1 MDDSDLYLRK
11 RDDLPGIPANSKI
24 SAESYS
30 TVVDELLPAL
40 AITTTSSSSLSRPS
54 LLVLPNEVLDHVF
67 AFLGSE
73 PPSAR
78 NLVQLPSRDWTISHQ
93 VPLKALSTTSHHIR
107 AIVLHRLFRHSR
119 LDPCQLTPFLE
130 FINRSDL
137 ARSIESIVAHISAL
151 QDCFHPAW
159 YVRLLNEVPLTRLVV
174 GCEPHLFA
182 GITGIR
188 MDLTDRW
195 AFDIPYQYL
204 EVRQSA
210 SEAIRQSSY
219 DYLPGLLGIKHWSS
233 VTVNEGSSLA
243 AYTSYQHFLKKPPS
257 LFSNVHICLS
267 SIPLNATPEGLRELF
282 PETSTQITLVQE
294 MLQNLR
300 DFSFVAVFPFYNH
313 VDDILKCIRRMRNLE
328 SLFIKLCPEAGSTVL
343 DDGLRAAGSHIDL
356 NDPWNE

>member
-1 MDDSDLYLRK
+1 MDDSSFCSRK
-11 RDDLPGIPANSKI
+11 RDDAPDILANSK
-24 SAESYS
+24 STAEGYG
-30 TVVDELLPAL
+30 TIVDELLPAL
-40 AITTTSSSSLSRPS
+40 AITVTSSSNLSRTS
-54 LLVLPNEVLDHVF
+54 LLTLPNEVLDHVF
-67 AFLGSE
+67 AFLEAE

-93 VPLKALSTTSHHIR
+93 APLKALSTTSHHIR

-137 ARSIESIVAHISAL
+137 ALSIDSMVAHISVL

-174 GCEPHLFA
+174 GCEPHLFV

-188 MDLTDRW
+188 MDLADRW

-219 DYLPGLLGIKHWSS
+219 DYLPGLLGVKHWNSIR
-233 VTVNEGSSLA
+233 VNEGSSLA

-257 LFSNVHICLS
+257 LFSNVQICLS
-267 SIPLNATPEGLRELF
+267 SIPLNATPESLRELF
-282 PETSTQITLVQE
+282 PETSTQITLVQD

-300 DFSFVAVFPFYNH
+300 DFSFIAVFPFYNH
-313 VDDILKCIRRMRNLE
+313 VDNILKCIRRMRSLE
-328 SLFIKLCPEAGSTVL
+328 SLFIKLCPQAGSTVL
-343 DDGLRAAGSHIDL
+343 DDGIKAAGGHIDM